1 MIQSSGCQ
9 LTDANKVKG
18 RNIKKNTVY
27 IDFGRNSQG
36 TLKNSLNAD
45 IIPLHHIHF
54 ASRYQILAMCDQSLA
69 NIACKTWPRNLS
81 QETALYY
88 V

>member
-9 LTDANKVKG
+9 LADANKVKG
-18 RNIKKNTVY
+18 RNSKKNTVY
-27 IDFGRNSQG
+27 IDFCGNSQG

>member
-9 LTDANKVKG
+9 LADANKVKG
-18 RNIKKNTVY
+18 RNSKKNTVY
-27 IDFGRNSQG
+27 IDFCGNSQG

-45 IIPLHHIHF
+45 IIPLRLIHF